1 MSKKINLSFGAF
13 ELHEHHAVG
22 IINEG
27 VDLMSKE
34 NKDLI
39 NICQNYYASTPF
51 GYISYR
57 LNSYSVDP
65 TVYIETGKLPNLV
78 AIAVVISEPAQ
89 KLSATIEK
97 IFFEKPF
104 EYFNSLEEA
113 QRWIHNIVV
122 ITNQQEK
129 TR

>member
-1 MSKKINLSFGAF
+1 MSKKIELSFGTF
-13 ELHEHHAVG
+13 ELHDYYTVG

-27 VDLMSKE
+27 EDLRSQE
-34 NKDLI
+34 NQDLI
-39 NICQNYYASTPF
+39 NLCKKHYTESHF

-57 LNSYSVDP
+57 KNSYSVDP
-65 TVYIETGKLPNLV
+65 TVYMETSKLPNLV

-97 IFFEKPF
+97 IFFDKPF
-104 EYFNSLEEA
+104 EYFDSLKEA

-122 ITNQQEK
+122 LTNQQEK
-129 TR
+129 IR